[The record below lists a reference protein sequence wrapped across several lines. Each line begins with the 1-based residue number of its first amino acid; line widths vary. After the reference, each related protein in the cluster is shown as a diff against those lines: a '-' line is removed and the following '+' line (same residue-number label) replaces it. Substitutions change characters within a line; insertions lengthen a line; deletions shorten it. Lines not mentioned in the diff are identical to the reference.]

1 VQVSSLRHKAPQ
13 YRPPQITEEA
23 EEAVEGRT
31 HKPRGTSRSLGPS
44 CDTIFQPLM
53 KEQTSIRS
61 TSSEYQSAS
70 TSLADPT
77 IQEEM
82 SKGSHEGSQEAL
94 RRNCKRRLNATST
107 TEASGVRTDRS
118 ESMPPPPKR
127 PQLDEPDLHRS
138 IKSRHDRSMS
148 QGTSDPT
155 MSWPSDTLSGIF
167 TASVSPSSSF
177 FQQLRGVAKR
187 SYIADSK
194 EECNSPLKILVYA
207 WTEREWE

>member
-1 VQVSSLRHKAPQ
+1 MQVSSLRHKAPQ

-77 IQEEM
+77 IHEEM